1 MKLRCAFLPRTVLA
15 LVLALPVGGSQP
27 KGFKV
32 KVLRTLD
39 HVGAPFTQGLQLV
52 NGNQLLETSGAFP
65 EGTESMIRILDL
77 STGNV
82 VRETKSGLEG
92 RFAEGVAP
100 TPDGFL
106 VTTYRDHKAVKFTS
120 NLDHVGDMYYPW
132 KEGWGLA
139 QSFASSSYYA
149 TNGSEFVMELNSQ
162 TLEVERMAP
171 AKCLGQIVP
180 GLNEL
185 ELVQD
190 FGGRGP
196 TLFGNLYKTRLV
208 LGIDPV
214 TFECNSVFDLTGLG
228 EYDPREYL
236 GYHVANGLAYL
247 PDSGNFMVTGK
258 NWQKMFEISVDEE
271 DSSPVQKLRQHIKGA
286 ALLQGQVGH
295 KLKSEIS
302 GQIPEKLQTEFLD
315 VASSSRVREPLPSRG
330 HDSHELLR
338 KERPGTTVLARGQ
351 LEPFGGP

>member
-1 MKLRCAFLPRTVLA
+1 MKLRRAFLLRTVLA
-15 LVLALPVGGSQP
+15 LVLFLPVGGSSP

-39 HVGAPFTQGLQLV
+39 HVGAPFTQGLQLI

-65 EGTESMIRILDL
+65 AGTESMIRILDL

-82 VRETKSGLEG
+82 VRETKAGLEG

-106 VTTYRDHKAVKFTS
+106 VTTYQDHKAVKFTS

-132 KEGWGLA
+132 NEGWGLA
-139 QSFASSSYYA
+139 QSSAGSSYYA
-149 TNGSEFVMELNSQ
+149 TNGSEFVMELNSK

-171 AKCLGQIVP
+171 AKCLGQVMP

-208 LGIDPV
+208 LGIDPK
-214 TFECNSVFDLTGLG
+214 TFECTSVFDLTGLG
-228 EYDPREYL
+228 EYDPMEYL

-271 DSSPVQKLRQHIKGA
+271 DSSPVQRLRQTLGQDV
-286 ALLQGQVGH
+286 ALLQGQIRH
-295 KLKSEIS
+295 KQNSQINS
-302 GQIPEKLQTEFLD
+302 QIPEKLQTEFSD
-315 VASSSRVREPLPSRG
+315 SRVPETLPSRG
-330 HDSHELLR
+330 GDSHELLR
-338 KERPGTTVLARGQ
+338 KERPGKAVLGRGQ